1 MKFYEALILGLVQGL
16 GEFLPISSSG
26 HLVLFREIMGVQGD
40 FMLFDIML
48 HVATLVAILIV
59 FFKDILALFRKPFRT
74 LLYIVLAS
82 IPAVIT
88 GLIYKLLDVEIFES
102 AKYICFF
109 FLFSAIIMFFAEFI
123 SKRIEKKRSSVLGD
137 NAQTAVS
144 ADVSGAEGV
153 NLKTALCMGLMQ
165 SVAIFPGITRSGS
178 TIFGGI
184 AAKGERNSVAKFSF
198 FMSIPVILGAAF
210 LEILSIAKDGAGAVA
225 AVPWYCYLTGMVVAF
240 VSGLF
245 AIKFMMRLISK
256 ANFKWFS
263 LYLLI
268 LSIVTFAVY
277 FI

>member
-1 MKFYEALILGLVQGL
+1 MKFYEALLLGLVQGL
-16 GEFLPISSSG
+16 GEFLPVSSSG
-26 HLVLFREIMGVQGD
+26 HLVLLREIMGIEGD

-48 HVATLVAILIV
+48 HVATLLAVFIV
-59 FFKDILALFRKPFRT
+59 FFKDIIALFKPPFKT
-74 LLYIVLAS
+74 IGFIILAS
-82 IPAVIT
+82 VPAVIT
-88 GLIYKLLDVEIFES
+88 GLIYKLVGVEIFES

-123 SKRIEKKRSSVLGD
+123 SKRIERSRADGLGGE
-137 NAQTAVS
+137 TAVS
-144 ADVSGAEGV
+144 AGAENV

-178 TIFGGI
+178 TIFGGL
-184 AAKGERNSVAKFSF
+184 AAKGDRNSVAKFSF

-210 LEILSIAKDGAGAVA
+210 LEILSAAKDGFGAVA
-225 AVPWYCYLTGMVVAF
+225 AVPWYCYLTGMAVAF
-240 VSGLF
+240 LSGLF

-263 LYLLI
+263 LYLAI